1 MVWAGGTT
9 TITKEINNRAVKI
22 VQTIFDADAEEGDSI
37 DILKYLEKLPTDGWI
52 KAERTVGATDTVDVD
67 LVASVDDNIFETGSP
82 LATAVASTNKVPVSG
97 TTWTALFRYFKPIVG
112 TVGAGNTLTITYVV
126 GHRQIIMTLAA
137 LTVTL
142 TGGGTYSSVQITDA
156 NLVASNI
163 CSGLRNATY
172 SFGQDG
178 VVDSGVAMLSAR
190 ILDRGKN
197 SYNAKIGQ
205 TPVPIDSLRKLVTD
219 EIRELMLDTDT
230 TSSKYRYSTSITSK
244 EYVSPPS
251 KF

>member
-1 MVWAGGTT
+1 
-9 TITKEINNRAVKI
+9 
-22 VQTIFDADAEEGDSI
+22 
-37 DILKYLEKLPTDGWI
+37 
-52 KAERTVGATDTVDVD
+52 
-67 LVASVDDNIFETGSP
+67 
-82 LATAVASTNKVPVSG
+82 
-97 TTWTALFRYFKPIVG
+97 
-112 TVGAGNTLTITYVV
+112 
-126 GHRQIIMTLAA
+126 MTLAE

-142 TGGGTYSSVQITDA
+142 TGGGTYSSAQITDA

-172 SFGQDG
+172 SFGADG

-219 EIRELMLDTDT
+219 EIRELMLDSDI
-230 TSSKYRYSTSITSK
+230 TSSKYRYSTTITSK
-244 EYVSPPS
+244 EYITPPS